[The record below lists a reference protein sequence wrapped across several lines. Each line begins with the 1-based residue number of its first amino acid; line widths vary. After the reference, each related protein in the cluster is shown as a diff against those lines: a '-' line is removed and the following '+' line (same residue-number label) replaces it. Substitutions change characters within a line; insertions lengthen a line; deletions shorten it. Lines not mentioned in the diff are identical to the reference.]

1 MCRSHADGSV
11 VEGLNGQ
18 EGKLYYKA
26 LDYAPREL
34 PPIKMCPKKTDI

>member
-1 MCRSHADGSV
+1 MED
-11 VEGLNGQ
+11 LNGQ

-34 PPIKMCPKKTDI
+34 PPIKMCPGIV